1 MLDQILKKL
10 VIFLNGF
17 NTLLVLPSLVLL
29 VISDVI
35 LRSLFSSPIAWA
47 HELSGLLLLSMFFL
61 AIPRCVE
68 NHELLSVDLLYQ
80 ALSASKQRSL
90 KRLSYLFL
98 VLFSLLVVWQAV
110 LGAIDSYTYEDQAYT
125 IDIPY
130 WPFYGL
136 MAFIGLVTTLQS
148 LSLLWA
154 SLDSSQTK
162 EGHS

>member
-1 MLDQILKKL
+1 M
-10 VIFLNGF
+10 
-17 NTLLVLPSLVLL
+17 TLFCVHYFPLPLLGLTNCRVCCYSACSL
-29 VISDVI
+29 
-35 LRSLFSSPIAWA
+35 
-47 HELSGLLLLSMFFL
+47 L
-61 AIPRCVE
+61 AIPKCIE
-68 NHELLSVDLLYQ
+68 GHELLSVDLLYQ

-90 KRLSYLFL
+90 KCASYVFL

-130 WPFYGL
+130 WPFYAL